1 MKELEIRFFGIQIL
15 PLDIMILINTKKLSK
30 ITCMHVRMCI
40 YIYASRK
47 TNYKLLLQFLY
58 EYNTI
63 LGDNI
68 FKHCQSIIPNSYYIF
83 MLTCMNAYM
92 HPII

>member
-1 MKELEIRFFGIQIL
+1 MKELELQFFGMQIL

-30 ITCMHVRMCI
+30 NHMHACTDVH
-40 YIYASRK
+40 IYASRK

-83 MLTCMNAYM
+83 MLT
-92 HPII
+92 